1 MHEDMMYEVYVNA
14 GATGSEYAEAIN
26 WLIDGG
32 LHETAAKYLNRM
44 PSDHHYWE
52 AVVDEIGEATLL
64 MIGVDI

>member
-1 MHEDMMYEVYVNA
+1 MQDNMLHEVYIGR
-14 GATGSEYAEAIN
+14 GATGSEFAEAIK

-32 LHETAAKYLNRM
+32 LHETAAKYLTRM

-52 AVVDEIGEATLL
+52 DVVDEIGEATLT